1 MRRGQSGAASGGW
14 RRQQAAWG
22 GREALCK
29 GCGSHP
35 RHSNRFIDTLQ
46 CNGYIATQLAFT
58 GQLDNLPH
66 SAVDCCVAFGP
77 QLISDPNMVLL
88 LRNHFMSDARWWDEC
103 FRWRRR
109 PMCTYLRRWRRR
121 QHGQRAALLPSNSLS
136 ARRLLLSFPARST
149 TRLGIVSPSGCAHG
163 SSHCGLWPCAH
174 LRRGSPRLTDA
185 ETLQAFTDRRQRH
198 VAHSRFAAAVAAAR
212 LRRRPPQLPSAVAR
226 TSDEARRLHLITGS
240 AAQQP

>member
-29 GCGSHP
+29 GCGSHS
-35 RHSNRFIDTLQ
+35 RRSNGFIDTLQ
-46 CNGYIATQLAFT
+46 CNGYIAMQLAFT

-66 SAVDCCVAFGP
+66 SAVDCCCVAFGP

-88 LRNHFMSDARWWDEC
+88 AISLCQMHAGGMSASDGAG
-103 FRWRRR
+103 
-109 PMCTYLRRWRRR
+109 
-121 QHGQRAALLPSNSLS
+121 GQCALACGGGGGGSTGSGLPALLPSNSLS

-149 TRLGIVSPSGCAHG
+149 TRLGIASPSGCAHG

-198 VAHSRFAAAVAAAR
+198 AAHSRFAAAVAAAR
-212 LRRRPPQLPSAVAR
+212 LRRRPPQLPAR
-226 TSDEARRLHLITGS
+226 WPAPPMKPGGCT
-240 AAQQP
+240 